1 MTSTSFRSSQ
11 PSCQELFRNPHAEDT
26 TLLERDAASRDTF
39 APSNVHAAEAQRM
52 KAFVG
57 QHKFQAPV
65 AGDFSRGLPV
75 EEVTLAEALR
85 EGGYRTASIGKWHL
99 GQNFATTDGK
109 PVIGGVQNAV
119 SNVDYTKPIGD
130 G

>member
-11 PSCQELFRNPHAEDT
+11 PNCQELFRNPPAEDT
-26 TLLERDAASRDTF
+26 TVLERDAASRDPF

-65 AGDFSRGLPV
+65 AGDFFRGLPV
-75 EEVTLAEALR
+75 EEKSSHDNTTALKNA
-85 EGGYRTASIGKWHL
+85 GLLNGLTAWWRKQKL
-99 GQNFATTDGK
+99 G
-109 PVIGGVQNAV
+109 
-119 SNVDYTKPIGD
+119 
-130 G
+130 